1 MKTLNSNVTIERHN
15 RTSSCSRPEFQNK
28 RKETRLATSQ
38 LQTTNQVKK
47 ENNKKKKRDERH
59 QCGVHSSI
67 FYTFGIQDISSSM
80 VQLVIPIISAPN
92 CEQWRLRT
100 VACSLVTSSFV
111 ARLPEKTNVYGIV
124 FSAWSLSQYLW
135 SCIFSFHLIS
145 VWQFEEISSFTKPS
159 NNCSSWSD
167 QSSCLHVSIL
177 IASKP
182 Q

>member
-47 ENNKKKKRDERH
+47 KKRDERH

-80 VQLVIPIISAPN
+80 VLHIIIWPYNDYKLLSASN
-92 CEQWRLRT
+92 SYYLCTELRT
-100 VACSLVTSSFV
+100 MKTANSGLLARHFLVCRPPPREDERIWYSVQCLVVKPVSLILHFFFPPNQ
-111 ARLPEKTNVYGIV
+111 RLAVWGD
-124 FSAWSLSQYLW
+124 F
-135 SCIFSFHLIS
+135 IFH
-145 VWQFEEISSFTKPS
+145 QTE
-159 NNCSSWSD
+159 
-167 QSSCLHVSIL
+167 Q
-177 IASKP
+177 
-182 Q
+182 